1 MRKLLVLGFVG
12 LLAQLIDGSLGMAYG
27 VTSSTLLLAAGVA
40 PAAASAA
47 VHFSEIGTSL
57 VSGFSHH
64 KLGNVD
70 WRTVSILAVPGFVG
84 AFAGATFLASL
95 PADTAKPWVAGLLLA
110 LGIYVVFRFLVLG
123 GRRPTFKTRPSAKF
137 LMPMGLVGGTLDSIG
152 GGGWGPVGT
161 TTLLSSGRLEPRKVV
176 GSIDTSEFVVAVG
189 GSLGFILALG
199 SPGIEWSYAIALLA
213 GGVIAAPIAAW
224 LVKKLAARVLGVA
237 AGGLIVLTNSKTIS
251 EALGASGSAVGAI
264 AAVVGAL
271 WISGIVW
278 AVKQER
284 KAAALDESTSRSL
297 PPSDHNGRVTTPD
310 FDTLVAEHRSE
321 LFAHCYRMLGSPQDA
336 EDALQE
342 ALLGAWKGYAGFEG
356 RARCGRGSTRSPP
369 TPASSTSRSG

>member
-70 WRTVSILAVPGFVG
+70 WRTVSVLAVPGFVG
-84 AFAGATFLASL
+84 AFAGATFLSSL
-95 PADTAKPWVAGLLLA
+95 PADTAKPWVAGLLLG
-110 LGIYVVFRFLVLG
+110 LGLYVVYRFLVLG
-123 GRRPTFKTRPSAKF
+123 GRRPTFKARPSKKF
-137 LMPMGLVGGTLDSIG
+137 LMPMRLVGGTLDSIG

-189 GSLGFILALG
+189 GSLGFLLALG
-199 SPGIEWSYAIALLA
+199 SQGIEWSYAIALLA
-213 GGVIAAPIAAW
+213 GGVVAAPIAAW
-224 LVKKLAARVLGVA
+224 LVRKLAARVLGVA
-237 AGGLIVLTNSKTIS
+237 AGGLIVLTNSKTIA
-251 EALGASGSAVGAI
+251 ETLGASGAAVGAV

-278 AVKQER
+278 AVAQEH
-284 KAAALDESTSRSL
+284 KVAKLDDVEEL
-297 PPSDHNGRVTTPD
+297 APVT
-310 FDTLVAEHRSE
+310 V
-321 LFAHCYRMLGSPQDA
+321 
-336 EDALQE
+336 
-342 ALLGAWKGYAGFEG
+342 
-356 RARCGRGSTRSPP
+356 
-369 TPASSTSRSG
+369 

>member
-70 WRTVSILAVPGFVG
+70 WRTVSILALPGFVG
-84 AFAGATFLASL
+84 AFAGATLLSNMNG
-95 PADTAKPWVAGLLLA
+95 DTAKPIVAGILLS
-110 LGIYVVFRFLVLG
+110 LGIYVIYRFLVLG
-123 GRRPTFKTRPSAKF
+123 GRRPTFKSRPSAKM
-137 LMPMGLVGGTLDSIG
+137 LAPMGLVGGTLDAVG

-161 TTLLSSGRLEPRKVV
+161 TTLLSSGRLEPRKVI

-189 GSLGFILALG
+189 GSLGFIFALG
-199 SPGIEWSYAIALLA
+199 SQGILWSYALALLA

-224 LVKKLAARVLGVA
+224 LVRKLPARVLGVA
-237 AGGLIVLTNSKTIS
+237 AGGLIVLTNTKTIVES
-251 EALGASGSAVGAI
+251 LGGSGTLV
-264 AAVVGAL
+264 AVVAAALAVL

-284 KAAALDESTSRSL
+284 
-297 PPSDHNGRVTTPD
+297 
-310 FDTLVAEHRSE
+310 
-321 LFAHCYRMLGSPQDA
+321 
-336 EDALQE
+336 
-342 ALLGAWKGYAGFEG
+342 
-356 RARCGRGSTRSPP
+356 
-369 TPASSTSRSG
+369 RSGALEQDELEAVPA

>member
-27 VTSSTLLLAAGVA
+27 VTSSTMLLAVGLA

-84 AFAGATFLASL
+84 AFAGATLLSNL
-95 PADTAKPWVAGLLLA
+95 DGGTAKPWVAGILLS
-110 LGIYVVFRFLVLG
+110 LGLYVIWRFLVLG
-123 GRRPTFKTRPSAKF
+123 GRQPEFRSRPSARM
-137 LMPMGLVGGTLDSIG
+137 LAPMGLVGGALDAIG

-189 GSLGFILALG
+189 GSLGFIWALG
-199 SPGIEWSYAIALLA
+199 SQGIPWSYALALLS

-224 LVKKLAARVLGVA
+224 LVKIMAARVLGVA
-237 AGGLIVLTNSKTIS
+237 AGGLIVVTNSKTIA
-251 EALGASGSAVGAI
+251 EAFGATGTQVALLAGTLAV
-264 AAVVGAL
+264 L

-278 AVKQER
+278 AVRQER
-284 KAAALDESTSRSL
+284 ISRSTGIDGGIDDREQVAAA
-297 PPSDHNGRVTTPD
+297 V
-310 FDTLVAEHRSE
+310 
-321 LFAHCYRMLGSPQDA
+321 
-336 EDALQE
+336 
-342 ALLGAWKGYAGFEG
+342 
-356 RARCGRGSTRSPP
+356 
-369 TPASSTSRSG
+369 